1 MDRMKTF
8 ALYALCVIAFF
19 IVSNVLI
26 NIAIH
31 TSCKPIYA
39 YMLMDEDSDIK
50 VEITES
56 QASSV
61 NGFVGGKVINK
72 TKNAINKK
80 YIQIDLY
87 SKRNILLGTK
97 YVEISDVKI
106 NETIDFRMGFKL
118 DNVNY
123 CKVSVVDE
131 VASDV
136 TQEQFVSDNTSAIIL
151 ITAVIFLCYF

>member
-19 IVSNVLI
+19 ILSNVLM

-31 TSCKPIYA
+31 TACKPIYA
-39 YMLMDEDSDIK
+39 YILMDENSDIK
-50 VEITES
+50 VEVTES

-72 TKNAINKK
+72 TKNAISKK
-80 YIQIDLY
+80 YIKIDLY

-106 NETIDFRMGFKL
+106 NEAIDFRMGFKL
-118 DNVNY
+118 NNVNY
-123 CKVSVVDE
+123 CKVSLVDE
-131 VASDV
+131 VSSDV
-136 TQEQFVSDNTSAIIL
+136 TQEQFISDNTSAIIL

>member
-19 IVSNVLI
+19 IVSNILI

-31 TSCKPIYA
+31 TACKPIHA
-39 YMLMDEDSDIK
+39 YMLMDENSDIK

-61 NGFVGGKVINK
+61 NGFVGGKIVNK
-72 TKNAINKK
+72 TKNAISKK
-80 YIQIDLY
+80 YIKIDLY
-87 SKRNILLGTK
+87 SKRDILLGTK
-97 YVEISDVKI
+97 YIEACDLKI
-106 NETIDFRMGFKL
+106 DESRDFRMGFQIN
-118 DNVNY
+118 NVNY
-123 CKVSVVDE
+123 CNISLIDE
-131 VASDV
+131 ISNDV
-136 TQEQFVSDNTSAIIL
+136 TEEQLISDNTSAIIL

>member
-8 ALYALCVIAFF
+8 ALYALCIIGFF

-31 TSCKPIYA
+31 TACKPIHT

-50 VEITES
+50 IEITES

-61 NGFVGGKVINK
+61 NGFIGGKVVNK
-72 TKNAINKK
+72 TKNVINKK
-80 YIQIDLY
+80 YIKIDLY
-87 SKRNILLGTK
+87 SKRDILLGTK
-97 YVEISDVKI
+97 YVEINDVKI
-106 NETIDFRMGFKL
+106 DEVIDFRMGFKIN
-118 DNVNY
+118 NVNY
-123 CKVSVVDE
+123 CKVSLVDE
-131 VASDV
+131 VSSDV
-136 TQEQFVSDNTSAIIL
+136 TQEQFISDNTSAIIL